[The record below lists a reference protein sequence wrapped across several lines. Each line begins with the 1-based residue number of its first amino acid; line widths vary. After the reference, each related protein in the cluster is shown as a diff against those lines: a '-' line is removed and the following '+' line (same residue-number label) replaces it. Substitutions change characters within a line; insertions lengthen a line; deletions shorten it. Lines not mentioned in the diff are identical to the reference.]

1 MITGLEKIAENK
13 SKFPDRKHVNLIHY
27 VNEFHLLQVF
37 KRLDRKKAVGVDG
50 VSKKEYE
57 KHLEENLADL
67 VKKMKTFSYRP
78 QPAKRV
84 YIPKVG
90 SEKLRPLGI
99 PSLEDKMVQGVMAD
113 VLNMVYE
120 PLFYP
125 FSYGFRPGRDCH
137 MAIHALDEMIFKNKV
152 NYVVDADI
160 KGFFDNVDH
169 KILIAFLEEEIG
181 DKSLLRYIVRLLKAG
196 IMEDGELT
204 VSEKSTPQ
212 GSLISPILANVYL
225 HYALD
230 MWFDVAV
237 RKYCK
242 GFCGMVRYADDFVC
256 CFENETE
263 AKEFFTKLIERLKK
277 FNLEIE
283 VNKSKIIRFGRNAGE
298 DRKTFDFLG
307 FTFINGKS
315 RNGKYQ
321 LIRRTSK
328 KKMGAKFKEVN
339 EWLKKNRH
347 MPIPEMVKI
356 LNQKLIGHYRY
367 YGIIGNY
374 RKLNIYYRY
383 VMYRMK
389 IWLGRRS
396 QKAKMTWEKFYK
408 TMEYYPLREPKLY
421 HQI

>member
-181 DKSLLRYIVRLLKAG
+181 DKSFLRYIVRFLKAG

-230 MWFDVAV
+230 MWFNVAV

>member
-181 DKSLLRYIVRLLKAG
+181 DKSFQRYIVRFLKAG
-196 IMEDGELT
+196 IMEDGEMT